1 MRAVQAYFEQ
11 TGGPEV
17 IQWREV
23 VLPAPGPGEVLV
35 RHEAVGLNFI
45 DTYFRSGLYPAPL
58 PSGLGSEAA
67 GVVEAVGDGVSGL
80 APGARVASFGGGLGA
95 YASARIMKA
104 GDLLPVP
111 DGIDSKTAAAVTLKG
126 ATAEFLAER
135 CAPVVPGGWALVP
148 AAAGGVGLIL
158 VQWLK
163 ARGVHVIGTVGSPGK
178 IDAAREAGAE
188 LVLLTEAEDLVDR
201 VRAATGGKGVAVA
214 YDGVGAATWESSLA
228 CMARRGTVVSFG
240 NASGPVTGVA
250 LGQLQRGGS
259 LFATRPTLFDYYA
272 DPAEAQAGAAKLWDM
287 VGSGKVKVTVGQEY
301 PLVEAAQAHRD
312 LEARRTTGSTLLI
325 P

>member
-23 VLPAPGPGEVLV
+23 DLPAPGPGEVLV

-67 GVVEAVGDGVSGL
+67 GVIEAVGAGVTGL
-80 APGARVASFGGGLGA
+80 TPGARVASFGGGLGA
-95 YASARIMKA
+95 YASARIMQA
-104 GDLLPVP
+104 RDLLPVP
-111 DGIDSKTAAAVTLKG
+111 AGIDSKTAAAVMLKG

-135 CAPVVPGGWALVP
+135 CAPVAPGGWALVP

-158 VQWLK
+158 VQWLA
-163 ARGVHVIGTVGSPGK
+163 ARGVRVVGTVGSPDK
-178 IDAAREAGAE
+178 IPAAQAAGAE
-188 LVLLTEAEDLVDR
+188 LVLLSDAPDLVER
-201 VRAATGGKGVAVA
+201 VREATGGKGVAVA
-214 YDGVGAATWESSLA
+214 YDGVGAATWESSLG
-228 CMARRGTVVSFG
+228 CMARRGTLVSFG

-259 LFATRPTLFDYYA
+259 LFVTRPTLYDYYA
-272 DPAEAQAGAAKLWDM
+272 IPAEAQAGAAKLWDM
-287 VGSGKVKVTVGQEY
+287 VGSGKVRVTVGQEY
-301 PLVEAAQAHRD
+301 ALADAPQAHRD